1 MRLFKTENKSFGL
14 LHNNFCRLNEREK
27 KEKRER
33 RILKKQ
39 TSRKS
44 AIMLRLLEVASG
56 EGLLMTLIEAQLVQS
71 DEDSRNT
78 AEIQQKIEYD
88 SFYL

>member
-1 MRLFKTENKSFGL
+1 MK
-14 LHNNFCRLNEREK
+14 ERK
-27 KEKRER
+27 KKKRER

-44 AIMLRLLEVASG
+44 AIMLRLVEVASG

-78 AEIQQKIEYD
+78 AEDRIR
-88 SFYL
+88 

>member
-33 RILKKQ
+33 RVYLKKQ

-71 DEDSRNT
+71 DEDGRNT
-78 AEIQQKIEYD
+78 AEDRIR
-88 SFYL
+88 